1 MRAGFPGNLL
11 GRQVDREGELHG
23 FEGIGSLKH
32 VPEYICLK
40 QERIVRR
47 PVLDR
52 LARLGESAE
61 LLDSAPVTHRNNDG
75 VPARART
82 AGTVST

>member
-11 GRQVDREGELHG
+11 GRQVEHEGDLHG

-32 VPEYICLK
+32 VPEYVCLQ
-40 QERIVRR
+40 QERVLGR

-52 LARLGESAE
+52 LARLGEGAE
-61 LLDSAPVTHRNNDG
+61 LLDSAPVTRNKQ
-75 VPARART
+75 
-82 AGTVST
+82 